1 MSAAAIRVDDH
12 SVGFREFFLRRPF
25 AVEVEFDVH
34 LVRRALFEAF
44 FEKLDARVVL
54 MLAGTVRGLARDH
67 DDGFLVRG
75 KRGTGEGNED
85 EEGKQA
91 LHGGGEGDSNAPRH
105 PAISCLLLKAK

>member
-1 MSAAAIRVDDH
+1 M
-12 SVGFREFFLRRPF
+12 L
-25 AVEVEFDVH
+25 DVH
-34 LVRRALFEAF
+34 KTSSALLEALFQ
-44 FEKLDARVVL
+44 KLDARVVL
-54 MLAGTVRGLARDH
+54 MLSGAMRWLASDH

-91 LHGGGEGDSNAPRH
+91 LHGGGEGESNAGPH